1 MGAGAGPVEPPGAGA
16 ALTWRSGPAL
26 TWISGGGAGRG
37 RGLAW
42 AGRGARR
49 RQGPAAR
56 GRAAALPV
64 GSPGCRERAGRAGHV
79 LGGGPAQRSAGR
91 AGGPGPSRGRVG
103 TEPQVRRAALR
114 PRRPGLPA
122 PAPARRRGRAGSGQ
136 GAGERSPVGRTK
148 ARGWGL
154 PAHLAR
160 SVFAPAEA
168 AQVCVRPGGTAGR
181 ASTRPGEG
189 GAGPGAGVPAQ
200 APAGPWPPPASADSG
215 EGVAP
220 SPCGPGAPAWPPP
233 GLVSPPAVPPS
244 VFLHLPL
251 SSFPF
256 AAAASPLSRPPFSL
270 RFPAA
275 RRRSLPL
282 PAPAPGRLHLLPSPP
297 GGWPFWGDKFGVFSI
312 LPPSNDGQPSPE
324 PAAGSLGA
332 STTPG
337 LGLFEM
343 GWQQQGRPGSATAA

>member
-1 MGAGAGPVEPPGAGA
+1 M
-16 ALTWRSGPAL
+16 
-26 TWISGGGAGRG
+26 
-37 RGLAW
+37 
-42 AGRGARR
+42 
-49 RQGPAAR
+49 
-56 GRAAALPV
+56 
-64 GSPGCRERAGRAGHV
+64 
-79 LGGGPAQRSAGR
+79 
-91 AGGPGPSRGRVG
+91 
-103 TEPQVRRAALR
+103 
-114 PRRPGLPA
+114 
-122 PAPARRRGRAGSGQ
+122 
-136 GAGERSPVGRTK
+136 GRTK

-160 SVFAPAEA
+160 SVPAAAEA

-220 SPCGPGAPAWPPP
+220 SSSGPGAPARPPP

-251 SSFPF
+251 SSFHF

-275 RRRSLPL
+275 RRRPLPL
-282 PAPAPGRLHLLPSPP
+282 GDSTSSPP
-297 GGWPFWGDKFGVFSI
+297 LQAGGPSGGTSLGCLVFS
-312 LPPSNDGQPSPE
+312 LLATMASLALNRPQAVWERPRLQAWAFSRW
-324 PAAGSLGA
+324 AGSGRG
-332 STTPG
+332 G
-337 LGLFEM
+337 LPAKI
-343 GWQQQGRPGSATAA
+343 GRAHV